1 MEAKMSLQSRR
12 ELLNRVRT
20 RYLAAGRK
28 EKSWILDEF
37 LQATGYHR
45 KYAVAML
52 QMDPASTPNK
62 RQRKRAS
69 KYGEA
74 VKGALIQVWLAA
86 NQICT
91 KRLIPFLPAFVD
103 SLERCGQLNIDP
115 EVRALLLSLSLST
128 ADRLLR
134 SERIKPRGR
143 STTRA
148 GKLLKK
154 QIPIRTFSDWNDVV
168 PGFLEGDL
176 VAHCGDSVHGTFLN
190 TFTLTDIY
198 SGWTECLAL
207 IRRAESEVSRA
218 LIEVRE
224 VLPFPMLGLDTDNG
238 SEFINNAL
246 FNYCKSEQITFTRSR
261 SYKKNDQAHV
271 EEKSGSIVRR
281 FIGYDRYESTAA
293 HQSLSALY
301 RVMRLYVNFFQ
312 PSMKLLSKKREG
324 AKVIKKYDPAKTP
337 CQRLMNSNISEDIKA
352 SLEAQFLS
360 LDPMALLRQVEK
372 LQDEFWQ
379 HSWKKTSLEPL
390 LILVQGSREIPVPS
404 PVDANLQAVSMKR
417 KEVASRNSVEVPSSR
432 MSAATSTPSAET
444 AAQRQY
450 RSTKKPHKPHIW
462 RTRKNDF
469 ANVWEEIEL
478 LLEANPRISALKLLR
493 KLQKKHPG
501 EFTDSH
507 RRTLQTRMKEWLQKR
522 YPLRR
527 NGRINF
533 DGI

>member
-12 ELLNRVRT
+12 ELLNRVRA
-20 RYLAAGRK
+20 RYLEAGRK
-28 EKSWILDEF
+28 EKSRILDEF

-45 KYAVAML
+45 KYAVAVL
-52 QMDPASTPNK
+52 QTDPAATPNR

-69 KYGEA
+69 KYGEEVKA
-74 VKGALIQVWLAA
+74 VLIQVWLAA

-103 SLERCGQLNIDP
+103 SLERCGQLSIEP
-115 EVRALLLSLSLST
+115 ELRALLLSLSLST

-190 TFTLTDIY
+190 TLTLTDIY

-207 IRRAESEVSRA
+207 IKRSESEVSRG
-218 LIEVRE
+218 LVEVRK

-246 FNYCKSEQITFTRSR
+246 FDYCKSEKITFTRSR

-271 EEKSGSIVRR
+271 EEKNGSVVRR
-281 FIGYDRYESTAA
+281 FIGYDRYESAA
-293 HQSLSALY
+293 ACQSLSALY

-312 PSMKLLSKKREG
+312 PSMKLLSKKRDG

-337 CQRLMNSNISEDIKA
+337 CQRLMNSNISEEIKT
-352 SLEAQFLS
+352 SLNSQFLS

-379 HSWKKTSLEPL
+379 HSWAKTSLEPSLTL
-390 LILVQGSREIPVPS
+390 LPSSLEIPPPKLVA
-404 PVDANLQAVSMKR
+404 ANMPTVVLKR
-417 KEVASRNSVEVPSSR
+417 KKVASRNSLEGPSAPL
-432 MSAATSTPSAET
+432 SAATPTLSSQN
-444 AAQRQY
+444 AARRQY

-469 ANVWEEIEL
+469 ANVWGEVEL

-493 KLQKKHPG
+493 ELQKRHPG

-507 RRTLQTRMKEWLQKR
+507 RRTLQTRRKEWLQKK
-522 YPLRR
+522 YPLRA